1 MLEEKIEALTKE
13 VVALRQAIEKTGTAA
28 GTKAAEKAAPAKKA
42 ATKKAAADE
51 DDDDDDAEDDAPA
64 PKKTAAKKAPAKKK
78 AAEPEHDEDEV
89 GSIFRKAAKIDKPKC
104 KKYLAKVEC
113 EDLAELL
120 TKPELYDAAY
130 DFAEAIIEA
139 DDDDD
144 DDDDDV

>member
-42 ATKKAAADE
+42 ATKKAAADDD
-51 DDDDDDAEDDAPA
+51 DDDDDDADEAPA
-64 PKKTAAKKAPAKKK
+64 KKSAAKKAPAKKK
-78 AAEPEHDEDEV
+78 AVEPEHDEDEV
-89 GSIFRKAAKIDKPKC
+89 GAIFRKAAKADKPKC
-104 KKYLAKVEC
+104 KKYLAKVDC

-130 DFAEAIIEA
+130 EFAESVLEA

-144 DDDDDV
+144 DDDDDD

>member
-28 GTKAAEKAAPAKKA
+28 GTKTAEKAAPAKKA
-42 ATKKAAADE
+42 SAKAAAADDD
-51 DDDDDDAEDDAPA
+51 DDDDDDADEAPA
-64 PKKTAAKKAPAKKK
+64 KKAPAKKAPAKKK

-120 TKPELYDAAY
+120 TKPELYDAAFE
-130 DFAEAIIEA
+130 FAEGIIEA

-144 DDDDDV
+144 DDDDV

>member
-51 DDDDDDAEDDAPA
+51 DDDDDDAEEEAPA
-64 PKKTAAKKAPAKKK
+64 KETRAKKAPAKK

-144 DDDDDV
+144 DDV

>member
-1 MLEEKIEALTKE
+1 MLEEKIENLTKE

-42 ATKKAAADE
+42 STKKAAAD
-51 DDDDDDAEDDAPA
+51 DDDDEDDDAEEDA
-64 PKKTAAKKAPAKKK
+64 PKKSAAKKTTAKKK

-104 KKYLAKVEC
+104 KKYLAKVDC

-120 TKPELYDAAY
+120 TKPELYDAAF

-144 DDDDDV
+144 DDDDV

>member
-13 VVALRQAIEKTGTAA
+13 VVALRQAIEKNGTAA

-42 ATKKAAADE
+42 STKKAADAD
-51 DDDDDDAEDDAPA
+51 DDDDDDAEEEAPA
-64 PKKTAAKKAPAKKK
+64 KKTAAKKAPAKKK

-104 KKYLAKVEC
+104 KKYLAKVDC

-130 DFAEAIIEA
+130 EFAEGIIEA

>member
-42 ATKKAAADE
+42 SAKAAAADDDDDE
-51 DDDDDDAEDDAPA
+51 DDDADEAPA
-64 PKKTAAKKAPAKKK
+64 KKAPAKKAPAKKK

-120 TKPELYDAAY
+120 TKPELYDAAFE
-130 DFAEAIIEA
+130 FAEAIIEA

-144 DDDDDV
+144 DDDDV

>member
-42 ATKKAAADE
+42 ATKKAAADDD
-51 DDDDDDAEDDAPA
+51 DDDDDDADEAPA
-64 PKKTAAKKAPAKKK
+64 KKSAAKKAPAKKK
-78 AAEPEHDEDEV
+78 AVEPEHDEDEV
-89 GSIFRKAAKIDKPKC
+89 GAIFRMAAKADKPKC
-104 KKYLAKVEC
+104 KKYLAKVDC

-130 DFAEAIIEA
+130 EFAESVLEA

-144 DDDDDV
+144 DDDDD

>member
-51 DDDDDDAEDDAPA
+51 DDDDDDAEEEAPA
-64 PKKTAAKKAPAKKK
+64 KKTRAKKAPAKK

>member
-42 ATKKAAADE
+42 SAKAAAADDD
-51 DDDDDDAEDDAPA
+51 DDDDDDAEEAPA
-64 PKKTAAKKAPAKKK
+64 KKTAAKKAPAKKK

-120 TKPELYDAAY
+120 TKPELYDAAF

-144 DDDDDV
+144 DDDV